1 MRNRGRKAPN
11 PLTKTF
17 ESNGPDVKVRGTAQH
32 IAEKYT
38 QLSRDAQASGDRV
51 AAENYLQHA
60 EHYIRIIL
68 SAQAQ
73 FQQNFGFPRQFD
85 DDQDDAG
92 DDSGIGYGVPDFSS
106 APQPAARF
114 PQFDEDG
121 QPVVPVRGQSE
132 GRPQE
137 HRNGERFERPDR
149 QERSDR
155 QDRSDR
161 QERTDRPERS
171 DRQERPDRQDRRERF
186 ARRREAA
193 ASRYTPAAQD
203 DEASAPQPS
212 LPAFL
217 TTPVRTVPGSDEQP
231 LLVTPERFE
240 ADDDGGDQ
248 PAVAVAVVPV
258 PVPDPAPVSA
268 PEAEEAAPRP
278 RRRRVAAS
286 TADNAAAGDEAEA
299 GSEAPARKPRVTRTR
314 RKSVDDVSV
323 AE

>member
-85 DDQDDAG
+85 DEQDDLG
-92 DDSGIGYGVPDFSS
+92 EDGGYGVQDYS
-106 APQPAARF
+106 APQPTARF
-114 PQFDEDG
+114 PQIDEDG
-121 QPVVPVRGQSE
+121 QPILPQRAPQE
-132 GRPQE
+132 GRSHDSRSHEPRLHDGRSHDGRSHDGRSQDGRSQDGRSQE
-137 HRNGERFERPDR
+137 PRNAERFERPDR
-149 QERSDR
+149 QER
-155 QDRSDR
+155 
-161 QERTDRPERS
+161 
-171 DRQERPDRQDRRERF
+171 RERF
-186 ARRREAA
+186 TRRREAA
-193 ASRYTPAAQD
+193 ASRYTQGGQGEDLTAAQ
-203 DEASAPQPS
+203 QPS

-217 TTPVRTVPGSDEQP
+217 TTPVRTVSDS
-231 LLVTPERFE
+231 
-240 ADDDGGDQ
+240 DDDQ
-248 PAVAVAVVPV
+248 PVIVAREPRQ
-258 PVPDPAPVSA
+258 
-268 PEAEEAAPRP
+268 PEAEPASLPIGVTEDSGDTAKPETRV
-278 RRRRVAAS
+278 RRRRTVAS
-286 TADNAAAGDEAEA
+286 TVDNEAAADDTGTENSAEA
-299 GSEAPARKPRVTRTR
+299 PVRKTRVTRTR

>member
-1 MRNRGRKAPN
+1 MRPGQNRRMRNRGRKAPN

-32 IAEKYT
+32 VAEKYT

-68 SAQAQ
+68 AAQAQ

-85 DDQDDAG
+85 DEQDDLG
-92 DDSGIGYGVPDFSS
+92 DDNGMGYGAQDYG

-114 PQFDEDG
+114 PHLDEDS
-121 QPVVPVRGQSE
+121 QPVMSPRGQHES
-132 GRPQE
+132 RTQE
-137 HRNGERFERPDR
+137 PRNGERFERPERQERSDRQERPDR

-155 QDRSDR
+155 Q
-161 QERTDRPERS
+161 
-171 DRQERPDRQDRRERF
+171 ERPDRQERRERF

-193 ASRYTPAAQD
+193 AGRYTQPSNGN
-203 DEASAPQPS
+203 ESASAQQPG

-217 TTPVRTVPGSDEQP
+217 TTPVRTVVGNE
-231 LLVTPERFE
+231 
-240 ADDDGGDQ
+240 DQ
-248 PAVAVAVVPV
+248 PAVLPHEAADTQVIQERPV
-258 PVPDPAPVSA
+258 QEQVITLDKADAPAAAAEAPV
-268 PEAEEAAPRP
+268 AEKPP
-278 RRRRVAAS
+278 TRRRRTATATQ
-286 TADNAAAGDEAEA
+286 TADAAVTADTETAEQ
-299 GSEAPARKPRVTRTR
+299 PVRKPRVTRTR